1 MGHEI
6 GLGLITSN
14 TFPRFLS
21 FFGRGASQGT
31 NPKEER
37 ADRVLDA
44 APLRKKAGI
53 AFGPRYRACEGPLS
67 GPGRF
72 DVEQKLAS
80 VSRADDRLSREQR
93 GRLCEVEVG
102 AFIHLLSLAL
112 LADSALFDPNN
123 NIRRNANTCYHSR
136 TLECEEPNSEEN
148 RSTRSERK
156 GSVRPFEGAK
166 LMLPRRSEVYLSFKL
181 SDRSTKDSKVCDGG
195 TEIGLC
201 KARIRNDSHERR
213 KDARPTAAPRPRQS
227 LCP

>member
-1 MGHEI
+1 MQGRTSTGRRRGRRRGLRRPWLCWGRRREGRGRRGEEGRRLGHEI

-53 AFGPRYRACEGPLS
+53 AFGPCYRACEGPLS

-112 LADSALFDPNN
+112 LADPALFDPNN
-123 NIRRNANTCYHSR
+123 NIPRNANTCYPSNSR
-136 TLECEEPNSEEN
+136 FFTCSTPSATKSSSNGASCRSPTSTLQTPIREP
-148 RSTRSERK
+148 
-156 GSVRPFEGAK
+156 
-166 LMLPRRSEVYLSFKL
+166 
-181 SDRSTKDSKVCDGG
+181 
-195 TEIGLC
+195 
-201 KARIRNDSHERR
+201 
-213 KDARPTAAPRPRQS
+213 
-227 LCP
+227 